1 MRIYE
6 DQMTPRRISIPNHH
20 IIEICS
26 SNFTLVLRCED
37 GSLWAMGMG
46 EYDRSTSPYPLR
58 VQQANLQSSEGTTTS
73 SSVATD
79 PTMDID
85 PPVILPRTAK
95 LCKGFQRVAIVT
107 DTPSVLDTPGLIVST
122 PILSDPPPTAPTATT
137 ATATSV
143 TTMGNNVL
151 SVYEVVIHAGEAFL
165 KVKTLDITGDAKT
178 KIVDYST
185 GWQHNLLI
193 VE

>member
-6 DQMTPRRISIPNHH
+6 DQITPRRITIPNHRV
-20 IIEICS
+20 IEICS

-58 VQQANLQSSEGTTTS
+58 VQQANVQALEESSPVETTGI
-73 SSVATD
+73 ANH
-79 PTMDID
+79 MDID
-85 PPVILPRTAK
+85 PPVLLPRTAK

-107 DTPSVLDTPGLIVST
+107 DTPNVLDIPGLTVPTSTVSE
-122 PILSDPPPTAPTATT
+122 PPSTSISSSTT
-137 ATATSV
+137 LGSNALT
-143 TTMGNNVL
+143 
-151 SVYEVVIHAGEAFL
+151 VYEVVIHAGEAFL
-165 KVKTLDITGDAKT
+165 KIKDLDITTDDGPST
-178 KIVDYST
+178 KIIDYST

>member
-6 DQMTPRRISIPNHH
+6 DQMTPRRISIPNHR

-58 VQQANLQSSEGTTTS
+58 VQQANLQSSEESSDATDTTT
-73 SSVATD
+73 T
-79 PTMDID
+79 TIMDID
-85 PPVILPRTAK
+85 PPVILSRTAK

-107 DTPSVLDTPGLIVST
+107 DTPKVLDTHGLTVAT
-122 PILSDPPPTAPTATT
+122 PILSEAPISTTATT
-137 ATATSV
+137 L
-143 TTMGNNVL
+143 GNNVL

-165 KVKTLDITGDAKT
+165 KVKNLDITDGPYT
-178 KIVDYST
+178 KIIDYST
-185 GWQHNLLI
+185 GWHHNLLI